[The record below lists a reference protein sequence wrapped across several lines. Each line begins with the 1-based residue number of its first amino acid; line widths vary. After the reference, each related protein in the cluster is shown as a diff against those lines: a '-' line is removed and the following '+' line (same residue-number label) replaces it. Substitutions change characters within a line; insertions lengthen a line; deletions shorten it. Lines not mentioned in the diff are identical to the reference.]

1 MPSFF
6 DQRLSAVDALA
17 TAICECRMQPAL
29 DVVLRGR
36 VSWTLELAL
45 GRLGNNASQVRLLAV
60 PVLGFRVMHS
70 SMRCCAL
77 GPVPVCFFALTHVC
91 IFSVFFTL
99 LEVLGVSVRWVVVEQ
114 RPFRSTLFSVSAR
127 V

>member
-6 DQRLSAVDALA
+6 NQRLSAADALA
-17 TAICECRMQPAL
+17 TAFCECRMQPAL
-29 DVVLRGR
+29 DVVLSGR

-45 GRLGNNASQVRLLAV
+45 GRLGNNASQVLFLIV

-91 IFSVFFTL
+91 TVSVFFTL
-99 LEVLGVSVRWVVVEQ
+99 LQVLGVSVCRVVVEQ
-114 RPFRSTLFSVSAR
+114 RPF
-127 V
+127 